1 MFFILST
8 FSDKG
13 NGKLALI
20 CELMDMNLY
29 EMIRGME
36 ALYNIVNNCCFTC
49 HLRHKHISIA
59 FACQNFSFAFKL
71 KSNHKFQQGNAP
83 NEFT

>member
-1 MFFILST
+1 MFFTLST

-36 ALYNIVNNCCFTC
+36 ALYNIVNMLFYV
-49 HLRHKHISIA
+49 
-59 FACQNFSFAFKL
+59 SFAFKL

>member
-1 MFFILST
+1 MFFTLST

-36 ALYNIVNNCCFTC
+36 ALYNIVNMLFYM
-49 HLRHKHISIA
+49 
-59 FACQNFSFAFKL
+59 SFATKAYIHCICLSEFFIC
-71 KSNHKFQQGNAP
+71 FQA
-83 NEFT
+83 

>member
-36 ALYNIVNNCCFTC
+36 ALYNIVNMLFYM
-49 HLRHKHISIA
+49 
-59 FACQNFSFAFKL
+59 SFV
-71 KSNHKFQQGNAP
+71 
-83 NEFT
+83 T

>member
-1 MFFILST
+1 MPWYVVHDIFKSCNSLLVGYILLWNKNTNLTCFFTLST

-36 ALYNIVNNCCFTC
+36 ALYNIVDMLFYM
-49 HLRHKHISIA
+49 
-59 FACQNFSFAFKL
+59 SFA
-71 KSNHKFQQGNAP
+71 
-83 NEFT
+83 T